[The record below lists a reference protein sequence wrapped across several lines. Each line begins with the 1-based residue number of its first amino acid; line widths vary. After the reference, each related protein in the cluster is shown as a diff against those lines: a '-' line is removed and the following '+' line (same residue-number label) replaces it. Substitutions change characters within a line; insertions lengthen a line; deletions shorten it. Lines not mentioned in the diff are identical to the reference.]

1 MMETLAFV
9 LKEDGR
15 IQQLLKLLNKTDAIL
30 AQSSMKANG
39 NDNDSGSDADDRSK
53 AALGL
58 GAVLITLWGVALI

>member
-1 MMETLAFV
+1 MMETLAFP
-9 LKEDGR
+9 LEEDGT
-15 IQQLLKLLNKTDAIL
+15 IQQLLKILNKTDAIL

-58 GAVLITLWGVALI
+58 GAVLIALRGVALI